1 MDYFYCPQVRGTGF
15 SIEGEEVTHLVHVMR
30 KKEGDE
36 IRIVDGLGTAY
47 DARIES
53 VSRTAAAGT
62 ILRTYERHNE
72 PALALTLAVG
82 LLKNPSKFDFLIESV
97 QCLPQDAKVL
107 IFCEYV
113 ETVESLRQV
122 LASEGI
128 RSVTL
133 TGSDSTKKRMAAV
146 DAFQVDPAVRVFI
159 GTTPAAGVGITLTA
173 ANYVFFAS
181 LPWTPALK
189 RQAEDRAYRSGQKRD
204 VIVIVPVVAETIDEQ
219 IVALLDSKREIE
231 VSLVEAN
238 RTRVCT

>member
-1 MDYFYCPQVRGTGF
+1 MQRFCRADYVQA
-15 SIEGEEVTHLVHVMR
+15 S
-30 KKEGDE
+30 
-36 IRIVDGLGTAY
+36 DGL
-47 DARIES
+47 
-53 VSRTAAAGT
+53 AGYRA
-62 ILRTYERHNE
+62 ILSDDRLLAMPKITKLRQHLE
-72 PALALTLAVG
+72 AL
-82 LLKNPSKFDFLIESV
+82 KFDFLIESV

-146 DAFQVDPAVRVFI
+146 DAFQADPAVRVFI